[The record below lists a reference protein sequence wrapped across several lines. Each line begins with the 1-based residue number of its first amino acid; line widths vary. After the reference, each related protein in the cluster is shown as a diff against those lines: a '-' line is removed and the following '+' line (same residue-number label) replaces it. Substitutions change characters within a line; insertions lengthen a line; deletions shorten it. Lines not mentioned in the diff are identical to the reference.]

1 MLKYFINRL
10 GISIVTLAIVITSV
24 FFLVRLAPGGP
35 FDGERRLPVE
45 IEKNLKA
52 AYHLDKPLSEQFFL
66 YCKNLIKGDL
76 GPSFR
81 QKDFSVSQLIASG
94 LPVSA
99 LLGFLA
105 LLLAPVSYTHLTLP
119 TKA

>member
-45 IEKNLKA
+45 IEKSK
-52 AYHLDKPLSEQFFL
+52 S
-66 YCKNLIKGDL
+66 C
-76 GPSFR
+76 
-81 QKDFSVSQLIASG
+81 
-94 LPVSA
+94 LPPGQTA
-99 LLGFLA
+99 QRAIFPIL
-105 LLLAPVSYTHLTLP
+105 
-119 TKA
+119 

>member
-52 AYHLDKPLSEQFFL
+52 ALTKSGNESL
-66 YCKNLIKGDL
+66 
-76 GPSFR
+76 
-81 QKDFSVSQLIASG
+81 KDRLMNDVEFMNYQDAVQ
-94 LPVSA
+94 SA
-99 LLGFLA
+99 M
-105 LLLAPVSYTHLTLP
+105 
-119 TKA
+119 K